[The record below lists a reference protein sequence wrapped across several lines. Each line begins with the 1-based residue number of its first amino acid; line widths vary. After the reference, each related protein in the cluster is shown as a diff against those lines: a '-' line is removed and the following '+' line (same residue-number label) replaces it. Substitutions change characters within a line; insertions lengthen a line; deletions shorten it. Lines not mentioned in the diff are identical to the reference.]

1 MNWSSADNAVSSAT
15 VVYLRPVSLVIPTA
29 LKAEA
34 EILGLAREWQPSI
47 VAIDSPP
54 GFPKGMCCP

>member
-29 LKAEA
+29 LKAE
-34 EILGLAREWQPSI
+34 ILGLAREWQPSI